1 MARAE
6 TDCGTVGEFGALPLS
21 ARVHVDFGAH
31 CAKGR
36 HHPINGDHH
45 LIARLGRSQE
55 TLLTSLPADVMN
67 GRFDEYGYG
76 MIVADGL
83 GSAVESEA
91 AARTAIATLVRLLI
105 YFGKWNLRVDD
116 DAIEYEIRTRADRFF
131 RHVDLALH
139 RESVRGPLPNLQT
152 SLTGTFGAG
161 DQLFFAHVGHTRAYL
176 YRDRM
181 LTQLTRDHTIASR
194 RWQASARVPLVDV
207 TVLTRDL
214 THFLEQTIGMSGSYG
229 PQVDVGNF
237 RLEDSDLILVCSNG
251 VSDHVD
257 EDHIAE
263 ILRSDQSVDEQSRLL
278 VDRGMEAGGEDD
290 ATALIARY
298 HIPPEA
304 PDL

>member
-21 ARVHVDFGAH
+21 ARVHVDFGAQ

-36 HHPINGDHH
+36 NHPVNGDHH
-45 LIARLGRSQE
+45 LICRLGRSQE
-55 TLLTSLPADVMN
+55 ALLTSLPNDIIG

-83 GSAVESEA
+83 GSAIESEA
-91 AARTAIATLVRLLI
+91 AARTAITTLVRLCV
-105 YFGKWNLRVDD
+105 YFGKWNLRIDD
-116 DAIEYEIRTRADRFF
+116 DEIEHEIKTRADRFF
-131 RHVDLALH
+131 RHIDLALH
-139 RESVRGPLPNLQT
+139 RESMRGPVPNLQT

-176 YRDRM
+176 FRDRI

-194 RWQASARVPLVDV
+194 RTRAFSQVPLVDV

-214 THFLEQTIGMSGSYG
+214 THFLEQTIGMSGSTG
-229 PQVDVGNF
+229 PRVDVGNF

-251 VSDHVD
+251 VTDNVEEATLSDILSSGRPPD
-257 EDHIAE
+257 E
-263 ILRSDQSVDEQSRLL
+263 LCGTL
-278 VDRGMEAGGEDD
+278 VDLAMRSGGEDD

-298 HIPPEA
+298 HIPA
-304 PDL
+304 

>member
-31 CAKGR
+31 AAKGR
-36 HHPINGDHH
+36 HHPVNGDHH
-45 LIARLGRSQE
+45 LICRLGRSQE
-55 TLLTSLPADVMN
+55 ALLTSLPSDIIG

-91 AARTAIATLVRLLI
+91 AARTAITTLVRLCV
-105 YFGKWNLRVDD
+105 YFGKWNLRIDD
-116 DAIEYEIRTRADRFF
+116 DEIEHEIKSRADRFF
-131 RHVDLALH
+131 RHIDLALH
-139 RESVRGPLPNLQT
+139 RESMRGPVPNLQT

-176 YRDRM
+176 FRDRI

-194 RWQASARVPLVDV
+194 RTRAFSQAPLVDV

-214 THFLEQTIGMSGSYG
+214 THFLEQTIGMSGSTG
-229 PQVDVGNF
+229 PRVDVGNF

-251 VSDHVD
+251 VTDNVD
-257 EDHIAE
+257 EATMSD
-263 ILRSDQSVDEQSRLL
+263 ILTSGRPPDEMSGTL
-278 VDRGMEAGGEDD
+278 VDLAMRTGGEDD

-298 HIPPEA
+298 HIPA
-304 PDL
+304 

>member
-6 TDCGTVGEFGALPLS
+6 TDCGTVGEFGPLPLS
-21 ARVHVDFGAH
+21 SRVHVDFGAH
-31 CAKGR
+31 CAKGT
-36 HHPINGDHH
+36 HHPVNGDHH
-45 LIARLGRSQE
+45 LIARLGRSQD
-55 TLLTSLPADVMN
+55 TLLTSLPVDVMG

-76 MIVADGL
+76 MIIADGL

-91 AARTAIATLVRLLI
+91 AARTAISTLVRLLV
-105 YFGKWNLRVDD
+105 YFGKWNLRIED
-116 DAIEYEIRTRADRFF
+116 DAIEYEIKARADRFF

-139 RESVRGPLPNLQT
+139 RESRSGPLPNLQT
-152 SLTGTFGAG
+152 SLTATFGAG

-176 YRDRM
+176 FRDGV

-194 RWQASARVPLVDV
+194 RWRTSAPLVDV

-229 PQVDVGNF
+229 PQVDIGNF

-251 VSDHVD
+251 VTDHVN
-257 EDHIAE
+257 EGTIASVLASE
-263 ILRSDQSVDEQSRLL
+263 QSVDERARAL
-278 VDRGMEAGGEDD
+278 VDLAVQAGGEDD

-298 HIPPEA
+298 GIPAEA
-304 PDL
+304 PAA

>member
-6 TDCGTVGEFGALPLS
+6 TDCGTVGEFGPLPLS
-21 ARVHVDFGAH
+21 ARVHVNFGAH

-36 HHPINGDHH
+36 QHPVNGDHH

-55 TLLTSLPADVMN
+55 TLLTSLPTDVLG

-91 AARTAIATLVRLLI
+91 AARTAIGTLVRLLV
-105 YFGKWNLRVDD
+105 YFGKWNLRIDD
-116 DAIEYEIRTRADRFF
+116 DAIEYEIKARADRFF

-139 RESVRGPLPNLQT
+139 RESMAGPLPNLQT
-152 SLTGTFGAG
+152 SLTATFGAG

-176 YRDRM
+176 FRDGV

-194 RWQASARVPLVDV
+194 RWRASAHVPLVDV

-214 THFLEQTIGMSGSYG
+214 THVLEQTIGMSGSYG
-229 PQVDVGNF
+229 PNVDVGNF

-251 VSDHVD
+251 VTDHVH
-257 EDHIAE
+257 EAMIANVLTSE
-263 ILRSDQSVDEQSRLL
+263 QSVDEQARFL
-278 VDRGMEAGGEDD
+278 VDLGMQAGGEDD
-290 ATALIARY
+290 ATALVARY
-298 HIPPEA
+298 HIPAEA
-304 PDL
+304 PDE